1 MLCRLISVLSLG
13 TCSFLFSCSA
23 DSNKKEASGPSLFT
37 LLPAEQT
44 GIAFNDTLVEGV
56 NTNVLMYEYFY
67 NGGGVAA
74 GDLNGDGLDDLYFSA
89 NMAANKLYLNKGN
102 LKFEDITD
110 ASGLVTRDGPWKTGV
125 AMADVNGDGRL
136 DIYVSYSGN
145 LRPEKLVGQLFI
157 NQGAGADGIPHF
169 KDQTTAFGL
178 DIPGHTTQAYFFDY
192 DGDSDLDLLR
202 LNHNPRNIPVLDEV
216 NTAALLKVAEP
227 LYGLRLYR
235 NDGSRF
241 SDVTA
246 QTGLNSS
253 ALSYGLGAGI
263 SDFNNDGRPDIYVSN
278 DYSAPD
284 YLYIN
289 NGDGSFTDKKAQA
302 LGHISQFSMGND
314 VADINNDGLSDIITL
329 DMLPADNRRQKLL
342 FAPDNYE
349 KFDLGV
355 KSGFHYQYMRN
366 MLQVANGDGTFSEVG
381 QLAGISN
388 TDWSWA
394 PLFADYDNDGWKDL
408 FVTNGYVRDFTNMDF
423 MKYMGDRLEN
433 RESGVL
439 RSDVLKLVEQ
449 MPASNVVNYFFR
461 NNGNLTFSDV
471 SAGWGMT
478 EPSNSNGAA
487 YTDLDNDGD
496 LDLVVNN
503 INKPAFVLRNDA
515 DKVAKAQ
522 FLKIKLQGSGA
533 NTMGVGAKLWLYAG
547 GRSQYLEQMPTRGY
561 QSSVSPVLHFGLGNT
576 SAVDSLRIIWPGG
589 SQQVMRSI
597 KAGQTL
603 TLKQSDAQGKTLP
616 ANSPKTLFTE
626 TSSPVPHQHG
636 PVAVNDFKRQP
647 LMVNPVSYSGP
658 CMVKGDVNGDG
669 LEDLFVGGGS
679 GTAGALFLQQKGGVF
694 RKMASSALEGDKTYE
709 DGGAVFLDANKDGKI
724 DLFVAS
730 GGYHNLLPEDPLLQD
745 RLYLGDGKGGLAKAP
760 AGAVPQLLVSKGCVA
775 AADINGDGN
784 ADLFVGGRVVPGRY
798 PETPKSFVLLGDGK
812 GAFKDGTASVA
823 PEIQN
828 LGMVTDAVFTNLG
841 GSNLPELVVVGEWMP
856 VTVFALEGG
865 KLRNKTNQYLPKAY
879 SGWWN
884 KILAE
889 DLNGDGRT
897 DLVLGNQG
905 LNTQCKVSDKEPA
918 ELYFKDFDDNGAVD
932 PILCFYM
939 QGKSYPYVFRDELL
953 EQMTIMRT
961 RYQDYNA
968 YADAKL
974 SDIFTPEELKGA
986 GHLQAN
992 TLHTT
997 LLLQDGKGKFAEQ
1010 PLPIA
1015 AQYAPVYA
1023 LAAMDANGD
1032 GFKDLVLCG
1041 NNNRAKLRFGKSDA
1055 NYGVL
1060 LKGNGKGGFAYLPQ
1074 QESGLKLQGDVRSLV
1089 QVNGQLLF
1097 GINGQALKAY
1107 QLRK

>member
-13 TCSFLFSCSA
+13 TACCLLSCNS
-23 DSNKKEASGPSLFT
+23 DTHDKKAAGPPLFT
-37 LLPAEQT
+37 SLSPQQT
-44 GIAFNDTLVEGV
+44 GITFNDSLIEGP

-74 GDLNGDGLDDLYFSA
+74 GDLNSDGLDDLYFSA
-89 NMAANKLYLNKGN
+89 NMAANKLYLNRGN
-102 LKFEDITD
+102 LKFEDITT
-110 ASGLVTRDGPWKTGV
+110 ASGLITRDGPWKTGV
-125 AMADVNGDGRL
+125 AMADVNGDGKL

-169 KDQTTAFGL
+169 SEQTSQYGL
-178 DIPGHTTQAYFFDY
+178 DQPGHTTQAYFFDY
-192 DGDSDLDLLR
+192 DTDGDLDLLR

-216 NTAALLKVAEP
+216 NTAALLKVEEP

-235 NDGSRF
+235 NEGNRF
-241 SDVTA
+241 LDITS
-246 QTGLNSS
+246 QSGINSS

-263 SDFNNDGRPDIYVSN
+263 SDFNGDGKPDIYVSN

-289 NGDGSFTDKKAQA
+289 NGNGTFTDQKAKA
-302 LGHISQFSMGND
+302 LGHTSQFSMGND
-314 VADINNDGLSDIITL
+314 VADINNDGLTDIITL

-433 RESGVL
+433 REAGVL
-439 RSDVLKLVEQ
+439 RSDVQKLVEQ
-449 MPASNVVNYFFR
+449 MPASNVVNYFFK
-461 NNGNLTFSDV
+461 NSGNLTFTDQ
-471 SAGWGMT
+471 SAAWGMT

-515 DKVAKAQ
+515 DKISKTQ
-522 FLKIKLQGSGA
+522 YLKVKLQGSGA
-533 NTMGVGAKLWLYAG
+533 NTLGVGAKLWLYAG
-547 GRSQYLEQMPTRGY
+547 GRSQYLEQMPSRGY

-576 SAVDSLRIIWPGG
+576 TAVDSLKIVWPGG
-589 SQQVMRSI
+589 AQQVLRGV
-597 KAGQTL
+597 KAGQTI
-603 TLKQSDAQGKTLP
+603 TLKQADAQGKTLP
-616 ANSPKTLFTE
+616 AFAPKPLFAE
-626 TSSPVPHQHG
+626 TKSPVLYQHAALG
-636 PVAVNDFKRQP
+636 VNDFKRQP
-647 LMVNPVSYSGP
+647 LMVNPVSYNGP
-658 CMVKGDVNGDG
+658 CMVKGDINADG

-679 GTAGALFLQQKGGVF
+679 GTAAALFVQQKGGAF
-694 RKMASSALEGDKTYE
+694 RKVPSPALEGDKAHE
-709 DGGAVFLDANKDGKI
+709 DGAAIFLDANKDGRL

-730 GGYHNLLPEDPLLQD
+730 GGYHNLLPDDPLLQD
-745 RLYLGDGKGGLAKAP
+745 RLYLGDGKGGMQKAP
-760 AGAVPQLLVSKGCVA
+760 AGAVPQLLVSKSCVA
-775 AADINGDGN
+775 ATDINGDGHT
-784 ADLFVGGRVVPGRY
+784 DLFVGGRVVPGRY
-798 PETPKSFVLLGDGK
+798 PETPKSYVLLGDGK
-812 GAFKDGTASVA
+812 GAFRDGTAAVA
-823 PEIQN
+823 PELQSM
-828 LGMVTDAVFTNLG
+828 GMVTDAVFTNMG
-841 GSNLPELVVVGEWMP
+841 GDAKPELVVVGEWMP
-856 VTVFALEGG
+856 VTIMTIENG
-865 KLRNKTNQYLPKAY
+865 KLRNKTGQYLSKTY

-889 DLNGDGRT
+889 DLDGDGRT

-905 LNTQCKVSDKEPA
+905 LNTQCKVNDAEPA
-918 ELYFKDFDDNGAVD
+918 ELYYKDFDDNGAVD

-961 RYQDYNA
+961 RYQDYNS
-968 YADAKL
+968 YADASL
-974 SDIFTPEELKGA
+974 TDMFTPEELKDA
-986 GHLQAN
+986 GHLKVN

-997 LLLQDGKGKFAEQ
+997 LLVQDDKGKLAEK
-1010 PLPIA
+1010 PLPLA
-1015 AQYAPVYA
+1015 AQYAPVHA
-1023 LAAMDANGD
+1023 LASLDADGD
-1032 GFKDLVLCG
+1032 GRKDLLLCG
-1041 NNNRAKLRFGKSDA
+1041 NSNRAKLRFGKSDA

-1060 LKGNGKGGFAYLPQ
+1060 LRGDGKGGFVYVPQ
-1074 QESGLKLQGDVRSLV
+1074 RESGLQLQGDVRSLV
-1089 QVNGQLLF
+1089 QLGKQWVF
-1097 GINGQALKAY
+1097 GINGQVVKAY
-1107 QLRK
+1107 GLKQ